1 MRSHPSTRSRC
12 SIAGSLLVLL
22 VVLGVVVVVAAQ
34 GPALML
40 PRLRHG
46 SALVLLRLRHG
57 LQGTLHGDARTAG
70 GPVVCRA
77 GDVLASAHKGDHL
90 ILQQRCV
97 TAFGRVAL
105 ILHAHDGD
113 THISVLPDRGYWPLL
128 DTHNLALQGGTLVVE
143 VAPAD
148 RAGVTIPTLGAHV
161 RVTGAYVTDRVH
173 GWRELHP
180 TWQIVRV
187 S

>member
-1 MRSHPSTRSRC
+1 MRPHPSTRARR
-12 SIAGSLLVLL
+12 SIADRFLVLL
-22 VVLGVVVVVAAQ
+22 VVLSVVAVVAAR
-34 GPALML
+34 GPALVV
-40 PRLRHG
+40 PRLRQW
-46 SALVLLRLRHG
+46 ATLVLPRLRHG

-70 GPVVCRA
+70 GPVACRT

-90 ILQQRCV
+90 ILLQRCV
-97 TAFGRVAL
+97 TAFGRVLL
-105 ILHAHDGD
+105 ILHAPDGD

-148 RAGVTIPTLGAHV
+148 RARVRIPTLGAHV

-180 TWQIVRV
+180 AWQIVRV
-187 S
+187 P

>member
-1 MRSHPSTRSRC
+1 MRSHPSTRARR
-12 SIAGSLLVLL
+12 SIAGSFLVLL
-22 VVLGVVVVVAAQ
+22 VVLGVVAVVAAQ

-70 GPVVCRA
+70 WPVVCRA

-105 ILHAHDGD
+105 ILHAQDGD
-113 THISVLPDRGYWPLL
+113 THISILPDRGYWPLL

-148 RAGVTIPTLGAHV
+148 RAGVTIPTLGEHV

-180 TWQIVRV
+180 AWQIVRV